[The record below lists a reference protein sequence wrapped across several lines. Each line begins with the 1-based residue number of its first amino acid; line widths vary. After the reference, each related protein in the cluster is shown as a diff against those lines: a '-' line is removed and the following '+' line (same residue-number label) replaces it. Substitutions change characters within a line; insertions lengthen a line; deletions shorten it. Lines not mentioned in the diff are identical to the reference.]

1 MLLQD
6 QIRAALDSDLNLFT
20 QFEAP
25 EEDPK
30 PKKKV
35 NKLSKGGAFNER
47 DLGLSSQEGAASL
60 GPSQGLES
68 SDFSSLNIE
77 SIDSDVLLDGPRSPY
92 GAKSPPVQLK
102 KKKRKPK
109 RDAKKG
115 NTSPISQLQAP
126 GFAPQPH
133 EIDEALAWFSSVMKE
148 RRDVLQ
154 QDIDASIPR
163 PVAHIGLSMTSSYAL
178 PINPGRSNS
187 ALEKMSNIPATPL
200 YSEESFQ
207 TLISRAQLPI
217 ATGSAPVNTEP
228 PPERSPTAD
237 KAATVPSSSD
247 GKGSKQ
253 RLQLNDIR

>member
-20 QFEAP
+20 QFERP
-25 EEDPK
+25 EEAPI

-35 NKLSKGGAFNER
+35 NKLSKGGASNER
-47 DLGLSSQEGAASL
+47 DFGLSSQEGAASL

-92 GAKSPPVQLK
+92 GAKSPPLQLK

-109 RDAKKG
+109 RDARKG
-115 NTSPISQLQAP
+115 NTSSISQLQAP

-163 PVAHIGLSMTSSYAL
+163 PVATIGLPMTSSYTP
-178 PINPGRSNS
+178 PINPGRSN
-187 ALEKMSNIPATPL
+187 ALEKISSIPATPP
-200 YSEESFQ
+200 YSEDSFQ
-207 TLISRAQLPI
+207 ALISRAQLPI
-217 ATGSAPVNTEP
+217 ATSSALLHTEP
-228 PPERSPTAD
+228 PPERPPTAD

-247 GKGSKQ
+247 VKGSKQ

>member
-163 PVAHIGLSMTSSYAL
+163 PVANIGLPMASSYTL
-178 PINPGRSNS
+178 PTKPGRNN
-187 ALEKMSNIPATPL
+187 ALEKISSIPATPP
-200 YSEESFQ
+200 YSEDSFQ
-207 TLISRAQLPI
+207 ALISRAQLPI
-217 ATGSAPVNTEP
+217 ATGSAPVKTE
-228 PPERSPTAD
+228 PERSPTAD